1 MGRIAIVTD
10 SGANLPPEVRGQYD
24 NIHVIPLL
32 VIFGEQ
38 VFRDAVDLTALQF
51 YQMLPQAQTPP
62 TTSTPSM
69 GDFLRLYRQLSQEAE
84 AIVSIH
90 LAREFSATIEAAQ
103 EAGQMLGS
111 TPVRVIDSRS
121 VAMGQGFVV
130 LEAAR
135 AAAAGEDVDQVV
147 KRAQE
152 LIPRV
157 HLLATL
163 DTLEY
168 LRRGGRIGGAAAL
181 LGAML
186 QIKPIIYVREGQVGV
201 LEKPRTRAKAIR
213 RMVELMAE
221 RVGSKPVHAAVLHA
235 HAPEEAEHLGGE
247 VASHFNCQE
256 LYVTE
261 ITPVLGTH
269 GGPGALGLVFYSEP

>member
-1 MGRIAIVTD
+1 LI
-10 SGANLPPEVRGQYD
+10 L
-24 NIHVIPLL
+24 
-32 VIFGEQ
+32 FGEQ
-38 VFRDAVDLTALQF
+38 VFRDEVDLTAPQF
-51 YQMLPQAQTPP
+51 YRMLPEAQTPP
-62 TTSTPSM
+62 STSTPSM
-69 GDFLRLYRQLSQEAE
+69 GDFLRLYQRLSQEAE

-103 EAGQMLGS
+103 EASQMLES
-111 TPVRVIDSRS
+111 IPVRVIDSHL
-121 VAMGQGFVV
+121 VAMAQGFVV

-135 AAAAGEDVDQVV
+135 AVAAGEGLDQVV

-157 HLLATL
+157 NLIATL

-181 LGAML
+181 LGTML
-186 QIKPIIYVREGQVGV
+186 QIKPVIYVREGQVGV
-201 LEKPRTRAKAIR
+201 LEKPRTRKKAVQ
-213 RMVELMAE
+213 RMVEIMAE
-221 RVGSKPVHAAVLHA
+221 RVGSRPVHAAVLHG
-235 HAPEEAEHLGGE
+235 HALEEAERLKEE
-247 VASHFNCQE
+247 VASHFNCRE

-261 ITPVLGTH
+261 LTPVLGTH